1 MLTTPGGRGMGDVG
15 GSNTSIGCDRKFEL
29 SIRDSDVIGAGA
41 DFFTGDRLRWAR
53 IASELESTRCL
64 DA

>member
-1 MLTTPGGRGMGDVG
+1 MGDVG

-41 DFFTGDRLRWAR
+41 DFFTGDLLRWAR